1 MVEIDPS
8 LKPLPSAIQ
17 TSETSK
23 AILHGDLSIQ
33 LKWLPTTITSFT
45 IKNGTQFAALRRCLS
60 QSIYDVG
67 IRKRP
72 PNNTDLKEG
81 RHTFNL
87 QPGDI
92 VHLVDANLEGLD
104 DEACNCDWFPED
116 AVQRHSYFNSQR
128 NYVKL
133 RYDSRLQ

>member
-1 MVEIDPS
+1 MSFGEVSVVEIDPS

-33 LKWLPTTITSFT
+33 LKWLPTTITSIT

-60 QSIYDVG
+60 QSIDVG
-67 IRKRP
+67 IRKGP
-72 PNNTDLKEG
+72 PNNMDFREG
-81 RHTFNL
+81 HHTFNL

-92 VHLVDANLEGLD
+92 VHVVDANLEGLED
-104 DEACNCDWFPED
+104 KAC
-116 AVQRHSYFNSQR
+116 HSTAFIFQ
-128 NYVKL
+128 
-133 RYDSRLQ
+133 